1 MASAL
6 SYLRKTRLAAALLAV
21 LVGVAMGGL
30 AYLASTL
37 EFKWAAMI
45 VLAVAGIV
53 LTLVV
58 PDIHSLILLVLIVDM
73 PLGVDIALDNQGW
86 HRGGPT
92 GYIISL
98 MTIFMVVGY
107 GLWLIERRPK
117 LNFYAPVTVPAI
129 LYFSAILLSLFQSH
143 NLKLSLFG
151 VFLNL
156 QFLLYYLYLA
166 NHVQRWENF
175 RLVINAMA
183 VFLLLESIYMMLQ
196 YFFGFSL
203 TLGFIPAGQLT
214 GSAGVSGTRV
224 GGTIGSPNSAGVYL
238 ATMIGIVLS
247 AYATGKWIH
256 PKFAIL
262 ACGAGFIALILT
274 MTRTAW
280 ASLALIIGIM
290 LPWIWRSS
298 VRNRFF
304 AVLVVAIIV
313 AMLGFGSQIITRL
326 QAAETDTAR
335 DELAYMAYNII
346 RAYPLGVGENNYDQ
360 VMSDRYA
367 HPNWVGHTLYP
378 AHNKFLL
385 VWADDGLPG
394 LVAFSILLLMAAW
407 QAVRLAFRKGLDK
420 NMAVLPAGLL
430 AVLCGYILHMQSEG
444 FSGRSNLQILWLIFA
459 LIMGVQPLLQA
470 LPPNKETPAESEQV
484 TGVLWD

>member
-1 MASAL
+1 
-6 SYLRKTRLAAALLAV
+6 
-21 LVGVAMGGL
+21 
-30 AYLASTL
+30 
-37 EFKWAAMI
+37 
-45 VLAVAGIV
+45 
-53 LTLVV
+53 
-58 PDIHSLILLVLIVDM
+58 
-73 PLGVDIALDNQGW
+73 
-86 HRGGPT
+86 
-92 GYIISL
+92 
-98 MTIFMVVGY
+98 
-107 GLWLIERRPK
+107 
-117 LNFYAPVTVPAI
+117 
-129 LYFSAILLSLFQSH
+129 
-143 NLKLSLFG
+143 
-151 VFLNL
+151 
-156 QFLLYYLYLA
+156 
-166 NHVQRWENF
+166 
-175 RLVINAMA
+175 
-183 VFLLLESIYMMLQ
+183 
-196 YFFGFSL
+196 
-203 TLGFIPAGQLT
+203 
-214 GSAGVSGTRV
+214 
-224 GGTIGSPNSAGVYL
+224 
-238 ATMIGIVLS
+238 MIGIVLS